1 MRVDRV
7 MATAAAVGATAWL
20 TAHATAPAVR
30 GWSAPNRR
38 DVGDGPL
45 HATATALGDGPV
57 VVALHGITASGRSFG
72 AAFDDLPF
80 VALDVLGFG
89 GSMDVDTEGYTRE
102 HHLDALTTTL
112 RGIGVLGRPLVLVGH
127 SMGAVLALH
136 AASRLPGVMGVIAI
150 SAPLY
155 DDEEEG
161 LDRIAR
167 TDRLASLLATGNLAE
182 RVCTWMCNHRTT
194 AGILWPLLAP
204 EWPWPIAADGV
215 LHTWPAYRGSLQSLV
230 LDSGWRDAMDRL
242 AESGVPV
249 LLINGADDP
258 VQVPARAMGLAT
270 HPTVELV
277 EVEGAGHELPLSHGA
292 ECARAIEARLDR
304 WARTDR
310 T

>member
-136 AASRLPGVMGVIAI
+136 AASRLPGVMGVVAM

-167 TDRLASLLATGNLAE
+167 TDRLAGLLTTGDLAE
-182 RVCTWMCNHRTT
+182 RVCTWMCNHTGRQPGCCGRCSRRSGRGRSPPTGSSTRGRVIGAACSRSCWT
-194 AGILWPLLAP
+194 ANGGTPSTASP
-204 EWPWPIAADGV
+204 S
-215 LHTWPAYRGSLQSLV
+215 PACPS
-230 LDSGWRDAMDRL
+230 
-242 AESGVPV
+242 
-249 LLINGADDP
+249 
-258 VQVPARAMGLAT
+258 
-270 HPTVELV
+270 
-277 EVEGAGHELPLSHGA
+277 
-292 ECARAIEARLDR
+292 C
-304 WARTDR
+304 
-310 T
+310 